1 MTGVSGPRSA
11 SPDPRSPGL
20 HTHFMSGE
28 PENAAST
35 VAQAAKRQRI
45 KYVAPPSALPPHA
58 PQNPNFVPRKAHPD
72 RYTVTYPSQ
81 FTPGQHRWKRL
92 ADGQQQQPQPPANGG
107 RGSSVRQISRHSW
120 KRSEQP
126 AANGAASR
134 AANGALA
141 GNGHGGQNGN
151 GSGAINMHYAAA
163 LQLPQSDSDFAG
175 KGAEGADTEPGEV
188 VPVAP
193 DGRLGSH
200 SRSLRGAAAAG
211 GSSGSG
217 SVKLSDLYAAAHG
230 LSPDGSPANNGGGG
244 YATAGL
250 RSGGSGGRHVHVHGA
265 DALPFSREGGYTPRS
280 GAAAAAAGKG
290 RTSSF
295 RRGFAAAEA
304 TLEAADGGA
313 WSQAMSQAA
322 AVADMPAGDARAAAQ
337 QGFRARVAHEAG
349 RAAVDPALEAELA
362 TYIAAAMGGEDFDG
376 GRGIGSCGF
385 DSSGRSIGG
394 GGGRYGG
401 ADFEANRVR
410 ACRSVVAGSGRTVHA
425 VPDAMAASAPGWRKN
440 TNMFRKGAR
449 AVEVVAGGNE
459 AAAAAGSRYVTAGA
473 AAAWDGKTAGGGG
486 GRGQTRQVE
495 AASGRPKSGKQP
507 AAAAQQAPK
516 AVKPR
521 AAQVAA
527 APPPKP
533 VSLDQKLGM
542 SLDALSGKATGVA
555 KPAPARYAARQPCL
569 PAAKPAAN
577 AGGGGGAVP
586 QHSGKHKPIQW
597 GA

>member
-1 MTGVSGPRSA
+1 
-11 SPDPRSPGL
+11 
-20 HTHFMSGE
+20 MSGE

-394 GGGRYGG
+394 GGGRLRGEQGAGLPLRGG
-401 ADFEANRVR
+401 RQR
-410 ACRSVVAGSGRTVHA
+410 PHGACGAGCHGGFGAGVAQKYQHVSQGRSRRGGGGR
-425 VPDAMAASAPGWRKN
+425 RQ
-440 TNMFRKGAR
+440 R
-449 AVEVVAGGNE
+449 
-459 AAAAAGSRYVTAGA
+459 
-473 AAAWDGKTAGGGG
+473 GGGG
-486 GRGQTRQVE
+486 GRQPLCHRWGGGGLGREDGRRRRRQGPDQAGRGSQRQAEVWE
-495 AASGRPKSGKQP
+495 A
-507 AAAAQQAPK
+507 
-516 AVKPR
+516 
-521 AAQVAA
+521 
-527 APPPKP
+527 
-533 VSLDQKLGM
+533 
-542 SLDALSGKATGVA
+542 
-555 KPAPARYAARQPCL
+555 
-569 PAAKPAAN
+569 
-577 AGGGGGAVP
+577 AGGGGAAGAEGSQAQGGTGGGGAAAKARQPGSEAGHEPGCAV
-586 QHSGKHKPIQW
+586 GKSHGGGEAGTSQICGEAAMLACSKAGGQCGRRRRG
-597 GA
+597 GAAAQRQAQAHPVGRLRWLAHFGGQQFCQQRGC